1 MTEKFLKYTR
11 CQRKRNDVHPV
22 IWICDCHRN
31 WIHCFVI
38 KMDPIGSNFDENEN
52 GSNFDENGSNFDEQS
67 QIQITGWTIISLTLA
82 SGVFKKFFRH
92 LYET

>member
-38 KMDPIGSNFDENEN
+38 IDNNK
-52 GSNFDENGSNFDEQS
+52 
-67 QIQITGWTIISLTLA
+67 LR
-82 SGVFKKFFRH
+82 FKSEPRELNQNDGKLLNIRVNREKTSEKDHCALFAGIM
-92 LYET
+92 E

>member
-1 MTEKFLKYTR
+1 MKEKFLKYTS

-38 KMDPIGSNFDENEN
+38 IDNNKLRFKS
-52 GSNFDENGSNFDEQS
+52 EQRELNQNDGKLFLNIRVNREKTS
-67 QIQITGWTIISLTLA
+67 EKDHCALDFFNTTI
-82 SGVFKKFFRH
+82 
-92 LYET
+92 